1 LSNSLNNFLCVINIT
16 MARIGVRKNNS
27 VTIGRKN
34 NRVSIGL
41 GAKDSYVTPDK
52 LMFPDYTPPARE
64 IHEHKTNILAKEEMP
79 TGLKKHHL
87 EKKR

>member
-1 LSNSLNNFLCVINIT
+1 

-34 NRVSIGL
+34 NRLSIGL
-41 GAKDSYVTPDK
+41 GVKDSYVTPDK
-52 LMFPDYTPPARE
+52 VMFPDSTPQARE
-64 IHEHKTNILAKEEMP
+64 IHEQKTNILAKEEMP